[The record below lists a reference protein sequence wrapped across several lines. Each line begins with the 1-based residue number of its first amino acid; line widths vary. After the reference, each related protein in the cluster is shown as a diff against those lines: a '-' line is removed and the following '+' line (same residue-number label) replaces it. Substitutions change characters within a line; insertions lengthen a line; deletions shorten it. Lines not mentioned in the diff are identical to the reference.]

1 MTFRYDDAV
10 LARFPAL
17 RAGVIELSGAHNGPS
32 PAALIEQFAD
42 EQARAAAGLEGVA
55 LAEVPSIAAWRRTFS
70 AFGVS
75 PTRYRNAAEAL
86 LRRVQKKGGVP
97 SVSLLVDLGNLV
109 SIRHRLPLAVIDAD
123 RVAGA
128 VTVREATGA
137 ERFDDLGGTDADR
150 PAPGEIVMVDDDGEV
165 VTRRWCWRQSTRSGV
180 SGSTTRLIIAVE
192 GHHDAAANDV
202 AAAVHSFAG
211 LFEQYLPDATFT
223 ARTEVGH

>member
-10 LARFPAL
+10 LSRFPAL
-17 RAGVIELSGAHNGPS
+17 RAGIIELSGAHNGPS
-32 PAALIEQFAD
+32 PAGLIEQFAD
-42 EQARAAAGLEGVA
+42 EQALAAAQLDGVA

-150 PAPGEIVMVDDDGEV
+150 PEAGEIVMVDDEGEV

-180 SGSTTRLIIAVE
+180 SGSTTRLLIAVE
-192 GHHDAAANDV
+192 GHHDGAADDV
-202 AAAVHSFAG
+202 GAALRSFAE
-211 LFEQYLPDATFT
+211 LFDRHLPGATFT
-223 ARTEVGH
+223 TRTDAGR

>member
-1 MTFRYDDAV
+1 MTFHYDDAV
-10 LARFPAL
+10 LTRFPAL
-17 RAGVIELSGAHNGPS
+17 RAGIIELSGAHNGPS
-32 PAALIEQFAD
+32 PGALIEQFAD
-42 EQARAAAGLEGVA
+42 EQALAALQLDGVA
-55 LAEVPSIAAWRRTFS
+55 LAEVASIAAWRRTFS

-128 VTVREATGA
+128 VTVREATGT

-150 PAPGEIVMVDDDGEV
+150 PEPGEIVMVDDDGEV

-180 SGSTTRLIIAVE
+180 SEPTTRLLIAVE
-192 GHHDAAANDV
+192 GHHDGAADDV
-202 AAAVHSFAG
+202 SNTKV
-211 LFEQYLPDATFT
+211 
-223 ARTEVGH
+223 V

>member
-1 MTFRYDDAV
+1 MTFHYDDAV
-10 LARFPAL
+10 LTRFPAL
-17 RAGVIELSGAHNGPS
+17 RAGIIELSGAHNGPS
-32 PAALIEQFAD
+32 PGALIEQFAD
-42 EQARAAAGLEGVA
+42 EQALAALQLDGVA
-55 LAEVPSIAAWRRTFS
+55 LAEVASIAAWRRTFS

-128 VTVREATGA
+128 VTVREATGT

-150 PAPGEIVMVDDDGEV
+150 PEPGEIVMVDDDGEV

-180 SGSTTRLIIAVE
+180 SEPTTRLLIAVE
-192 GHHDAAANDV
+192 GHHDGAAADV
-202 AAAVHSFAG
+202 ATALHSFAE
-211 LFEQYLPDATFT
+211 LFDRYLPGATFT
-223 ARTEVGH
+223 TRTAAGR